1 MTPQNDTAQPT
12 MPPPK
17 SGVKVRMYNPGFG
30 DCLLLA
36 FRAEDDSARY
46 MLIDCGVH
54 HQYPENDKIMQLLAK
69 DIAEATAN
77 HLHIVAV
84 THEHTD
90 HLYGFKYAREEF
102 EKIEIDDLWL
112 AWTED
117 PTDPVAQE
125 LKRLYGMRIR
135 ALTAAGDQLRMAND
149 PLADTL
155 QRLPNFEFADAL
167 AATTGGNAAQLEF
180 LRAKSKKKLQRP
192 EDYRRPGETPLTVA
206 GVKGIKVYVLGPPK
220 DVKWIRSLERKSEL
234 YPEMTAMNEVVAFA
248 AAALAAAGLDPLES
262 EDGELFNRSRPF
274 ADSFEIAR
282 DKAHSDPNYGQFFRK
297 RYGFSGRRGHGAKW
311 RRIETDWLAAAE
323 QLALSIDSKTN
334 NTSLVLAIELTETQ
348 PRKVLLF
355 VGDAQVGNWLSWQQ
369 LWWPGEGP
377 DGGTVTGP
385 DLLRRT
391 VLYKVG
397 HHGSHNATLK
407 EKGLEV
413 MESPNLVAMIPVDQQ
428 WANDEMHWE
437 HPAEKLLDRLKEK
450 TRGRIIRTDEIPS
463 EGQKPP
469 KPREAT
475 ESEWEAFTS
484 PELLD
489 WDRSRDKLWIQYTVT
504 E

>member
-1 MTPQNDTAQPT
+1 
-12 MPPPK
+12 
-17 SGVKVRMYNPGFG
+17 
-30 DCLLLA
+30 
-36 FRAEDDSARY
+36 
-46 MLIDCGVH
+46 
-54 HQYPENDKIMQLLAK
+54 
-69 DIAEATAN
+69 
-77 HLHIVAV
+77 
-84 THEHTD
+84 
-90 HLYGFKYAREEF
+90 
-102 EKIEIDDLWL
+102 
-112 AWTED
+112 
-117 PTDPVAQE
+117 
-125 LKRLYGMRIR
+125 LK
-135 ALTAAGDQLRMAND
+135 
-149 PLADTL
+149 
-155 QRLPNFEFADAL
+155 
-167 AATTGGNAAQLEF
+167 F

-192 EDYRRPGETPLTVA
+192 EDYRHPGETPLTVP

-248 AAALAAAGLDPLES
+248 AAALAAAGPDPLEG

-282 DKAHSDPNYGQFFRK
+282 DKARSDPNYGRFFRK
-297 RYGFSGRRGHGAKW
+297 RYGFSGRTGHGAKW

-413 MESPNLVAMIPVDQQ
+413 MESPNLVAMIPVDQR
-428 WANDEMHWE
+428 WANDRMHWE
-437 HPAEKLLDRLKEK
+437 HPAEKLLARLKEK

-463 EGQKPP
+463 GDQKPP

-475 ESEWEAFTS
+475 ASEWEAFTNQ
-484 PELLD
+484 ELLD
-489 WDRSRDKLWIQYTVT
+489 WDRSGERLWIQYTVT